1 MNRLDA
7 LLRALEWRE
16 NLPDGDPCKHMSD
29 AAMMDALNERFN
41 QGRARLKAPIGY
53 SDPTGDIA
61 AAKADR
67 GRRGRLRS
75 RSRG

>member
-29 AAMMDALNERFN
+29 AAMMDALNARFN

-67 GRRGRLRS
+67 GRRGRTRK
-75 RSRG
+75 RA